1 MQLGICASQE
11 GFKQLEPLLN
21 CAELEAIL
29 VPNHLLDEKRPQL
42 IASGK
47 LSELW
52 PDIELLLG
60 AMAAGALIRL
70 IAPLLQNKST
80 DPAVLLLSGNG
91 EQLIPLLGGHAAGG
105 DRYANRLAP
114 LLQASVLTTGFSS
127 SNGRIGLD
135 IWGLAWGWQKGQG
148 PWDELMKKAAR
159 NELVLVSQNSGHPLA
174 LESLQASGVPIQAA
188 DSEGDSEGEAELLVS
203 ANLGPG
209 CRWHPPVLWL
219 GIGCER
225 NSSLLLLQKAV
236 NQAFSQANL
245 AEAAVAGIASLD
257 LKADEPAL
265 LALAAGRQWPLRFFR
280 AEALAPIQVPNPSAA
295 VAKEVGTAS
304 VAEAAALAAAGPG
317 AELLAAK
324 AILRGAPGEGA
335 ITVAIAKAAA
345 AWAPQRGSLHLVGA
359 GPGCIKQLTGAARSA
374 LAAAQVWVGY
384 SLYLDL
390 LEPLRRQDQARLE
403 GQLTQERQRCQEAL
417 ALACQG
423 VAVAL
428 ISSGESG
435 MYGMAGLALEEW
447 LQLPEQERPL
457 FNVHPGIS
465 AFQMAAAR
473 LGAPL
478 MHDLCTVSLSDRL
491 TPWAVIEKRLQA
503 AAIGDF
509 VVALYNPRSQ
519 GRSWQLARA
528 LELLLEQRA
537 PTTPV
542 AICRQLSR
550 PEESISLH
558 QLADLPVEKVDMFS
572 LVLVGNSST
581 KIAAGLMATPR
592 GYPGAELS

>member
-42 IASGK
+42 LASGK

-70 IAPLLQNKST
+70 IAPLLQTKST

-174 LESLQASGVPIQAA
+174 LESLKTSGVPIQAA
-188 DSEGDSEGEAELLVS
+188 ESEGDSEGEAELLVS

-558 QLADLPVEKVDMFS
+558 QLADLPVEQVDMFS

>member
-42 IASGK
+42 LASGK

-558 QLADLPVEKVDMFS
+558 QLADLPVEQVDMFS

>member
-1 MQLGICASQE
+1 M
-11 GFKQLEPLLN
+11 
-21 CAELEAIL
+21 
-29 VPNHLLDEKRPQL
+29 
-42 IASGK
+42 
-47 LSELW
+47 
-52 PDIELLLG
+52 
-60 AMAAGALIRL
+60 
-70 IAPLLQNKST
+70 
-80 DPAVLLLSGNG
+80 
-91 EQLIPLLGGHAAGG
+91 
-105 DRYANRLAP
+105 
-114 LLQASVLTTGFSS
+114 
-127 SNGRIGLD
+127 
-135 IWGLAWGWQKGQG
+135 
-148 PWDELMKKAAR
+148 
-159 NELVLVSQNSGHPLA
+159 
-174 LESLQASGVPIQAA
+174 
-188 DSEGDSEGEAELLVS
+188 
-203 ANLGPG
+203 
-209 CRWHPPVLWL
+209 LWL

-236 NQAFSQANL
+236 TQAFSQANL

-280 AEALAPIQVPNPSAA
+280 AEALAPIKVPNPSAA

-317 AELLAAK
+317 AELVAAK
-324 AILRGAPGEGA
+324 TILRGAPGEGA
-335 ITVAIAKAAA
+335 VTVAIAKAAA

-558 QLADLPVEKVDMFS
+558 QLADLPVEQVDMFS

>member
-174 LESLQASGVPIQAA
+174 LESLKTSGVPIQAA

-558 QLADLPVEKVDMFS
+558 QLADLPVEQVDMFS

>member
-558 QLADLPVEKVDMFS
+558 QLADLPVEQVDMFS

>member
-42 IASGK
+42 LASNQ
-47 LSELW
+47 LSKLW

-70 IAPLLQNKST
+70 IAPLLQTKNI

-91 EQLIPLLGGHAAGG
+91 QQLIPLLGGHAAGG

-114 LLQASVLTTGFSS
+114 LFQASVLTTGFSS

-135 IWGLAWGWQKGQG
+135 NWGFAWGWQKGQG
-148 PWDELMKKAAR
+148 LWDELMKKAAR
-159 NELVLVSQNSGHPLA
+159 NEVVLSAQNSGEPLA
-174 LESLQASGVPIQAA
+174 LASLKASDVPIQAA
-188 DSEGDSEGEAELLVS
+188 ESEGEAELLVS

-236 NQAFSQANL
+236 TQVFSQANL

-280 AEALAPIQVPNPSAA
+280 AEALDPIKVPNPSAA

-317 AELLAAK
+317 AELIAAK
-324 AILRGAPGEGA
+324 AIFHGAPGEGA
-335 ITVAIAKAAA
+335 VTVAIAKAAA
-345 AWAPQRGSLHLVGA
+345 AWAPQRGSLQLVGA
-359 GPGCIKQLTGAARSA
+359 GPGCIEQLTGAARSA

-390 LEPLRRQDQARLE
+390 LEPLRRKDQARLE
-403 GQLTQERQRCQEAL
+403 GQLTQERQRCQESL

-447 LQLPEQERPL
+447 LQLPEQERPA
-457 FNVHPGIS
+457 FTVHPGIS

-528 LELLLEQRA
+528 IELLLEQRDPA
-537 PTTPV
+537 TPA
-542 AICRQLSR
+542 AICRQLGR
-550 PEESISLH
+550 TDEAISLH
-558 QLADLPVEKVDMFS
+558 QLAKLPVAQVDMFS
-572 LVLVGNSST
+572 LILIGNSST
-581 KIAAGLMATPR
+581 KTESGLMLTPR

>member
-42 IASGK
+42 LASSK

-70 IAPLLQNKST
+70 IAPLLQAKSI

-91 EQLIPLLGGHAAGG
+91 EQLIPFLGGHAAGG

-127 SNGRIGLD
+127 SNGRVGLD
-135 IWGLAWGWQKGQG
+135 IWGFAWGWQKGQG

-159 NELVLVSQNSGHPLA
+159 NELLLVSQNSGEPLA
-174 LESLQASGVPIQAA
+174 LESLKTSGVPIQAA
-188 DSEGDSEGEAELLVS
+188 ESEGEAELLVS

-236 NQAFSQANL
+236 TQAFSQANL

-280 AEALAPIQVPNPSAA
+280 AEALAPIKVPNPSAA

-317 AELLAAK
+317 AELVAAK

-335 ITVAIAKAAA
+335 VTVAIAKAAA

-558 QLADLPVEKVDMFS
+558 QLADLPVEQVDMFS

-581 KIAAGLMATPR
+581 KIAAGWMATPR